1 MVAKSLP
8 GERRVSAPAYDPGH
22 LAMGSYV
29 LLRYSKVLEL
39 TGGPV
44 GATELGG
51 WGVATGSLISR
62 SRGGA
67 SPSPAAVILGELAA
81 GMLGRVVGASG
92 GSSGAAF
99 LPVSFALV
107 DLVRVIRNFA

>member
-1 MVAKSLP
+1 MDNPK
-8 GERRVSAPAYDPGH
+8 
-22 LAMGSYV
+22 
-29 LLRYSKVLEL
+29 
-39 TGGPV
+39 TIF

-81 GMLGRVVGASG
+81 GMLGRVAGASG
-92 GSSGAAF
+92 GSSGAF
-99 LPVSFALV
+99 LPVSLALV
-107 DLVRVIRNFA
+107 NLVRVIRNSA

>member
-1 MVAKSLP
+1 M
-8 GERRVSAPAYDPGH
+8 
-22 LAMGSYV
+22 
-29 LLRYSKVLEL
+29 

-107 DLVRVIRNFA
+107 DLVRVIRNSA